1 MIYLKQNIFS
11 ADRQIVRENCNLF
24 IFIEQRGRA
33 TTAIYHDFFNRAELS
48 YDDFSSLCEKVW
60 EEPYNYIVIDK
71 SKNRN
76 INGKLR
82 NIWDWRV
89 L

>member
-1 MIYLKQNIFS
+1 MIYLNQNMS
-11 ADRQIVRENCNLF
+11 ATDRQKVRENCNLF
-24 IFIEQRGRA
+24 IRFNQKGRS
-33 TTAIYHDFFNRAELS
+33 TMAIYHDFFNRADFS
-48 YDDFSSLCEKVW
+48 YDDFINICEKVW
-60 EEPYNYIVIDK
+60 EEPYSHIVIDK

-82 NIWDWRV
+82 INWRV